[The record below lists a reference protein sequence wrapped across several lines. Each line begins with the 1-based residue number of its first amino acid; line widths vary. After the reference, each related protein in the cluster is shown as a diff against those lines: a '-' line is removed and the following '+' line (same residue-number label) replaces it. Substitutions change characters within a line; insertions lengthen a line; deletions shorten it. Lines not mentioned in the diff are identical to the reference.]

1 MKRLYVLL
9 TTLFISAAT
18 TTPVQSNPL
27 VRIKAIGSSPRGQY
41 VAFEEFGYKNGRKF
55 PYSRIR
61 VMNVWKNKYVDTPIY
76 LIGTEK
82 DDRLNSIRSKAKSLA
97 VKKLKKFNIST

>member
-9 TTLFISAAT
+9 TTLFISAAA

-61 VMNVWKNKYVDTPIY
+61 VMNVWKNRYVDTPIY

-82 DDRLNSIRSKAKSLA
+82 DDRLNIIRIKAKSLA

>member
-1 MKRLYVLL
+1 MKKLYVYL
-9 TTLFISAAT
+9 TTLFVAT
-18 TTPVQSNPL
+18 VVTSPVQSNPL

-61 VMNVWKNKYVDTPIY
+61 VMNMWKNRYVDTPVY
-76 LIGTEK
+76 LIGTEN

-97 VKKLKKFNIST
+97 DKKLKKFNIST

>member
-1 MKRLYVLL
+1 MKRLYVIL
-9 TTLFISAAT
+9 TTLFISAAV